1 MGGFRVT
8 LAPLLIACHALSSS
22 QHRVANSFSHAAVAR
37 GSTSHPSR
45 GKLFE
50 RRPRSSPTP
59 LESDVEVSKVDW
71 VVPPSIDT
79 QQIYGVALLDDQG
92 YDKAKEKQSK
102 GDGDLLK
109 TIFLG
114 IDPTPDIIAISA
126 IYFVEGALGLARLA
140 QTFLLKDEL
149 HLGPAE
155 MSATMGILALPWTIK
170 PLYGFLSD
178 GFPIFGYRRRSYL
191 ILAGAVGF
199 LSYSSLAWGFGGG
212 GGGSGPDIA
221 PNSMALTSTI
231 VSLLLSSGA
240 IALADVVADGI
251 VVEKTRDAASNG
263 DDPAIAV
270 GLQSLCWGSAAI
282 GGLIS
287 AYISGSLLETMS
299 PREVFG
305 ITSFLPL
312 AVGGMSFL
320 IEEEPVNSGSDE
332 YEEIENPFPYDGVVN
347 ANDPILSIQ
356 EQASSLWAAL
366 RQPSIYKPILFI
378 FLWQATPT
386 SEGAMLYFL
395 TDDIGFG
402 PEFLG
407 RVRLVTAA
415 SSLLGVWLYNQYL
428 RRVAIKDV
436 LLWTSLIS
444 VPLGLTQLIL
454 ISHYNRELGIP
465 DGAFVFGDDVVLSI
479 LGQIAFLPTLVLAA
493 KLCPPGV
500 EAVLFATLMSIYNG
514 ASTVGTEVG
523 AALTKILGVTE
534 NDFSNLAL
542 LTIICNVSSLFPLV
556 FIGCLD
562 GVGDESQE
570 EMEGKSD

>member
-1 MGGFRVT
+1 M
-8 LAPLLIACHALSSS
+8 
-22 QHRVANSFSHAAVAR
+22 
-37 GSTSHPSR
+37 
-45 GKLFE
+45 
-50 RRPRSSPTP
+50 
-59 LESDVEVSKVDW
+59 EVSKVDW
-71 VVPPSIDT
+71 VPPFIDT
-79 QQIYGVALLDDQG
+79 QIDGVAWLDDQG
-92 YDKAKEKQSK
+92 EKAKERPSK
-102 GDGDLLK
+102 GDGGLLK
-109 TIFLG
+109 TLFLG
-114 IDPTPDIIAISA
+114 IDPTPDIIAIST

-140 QTFLLKDEL
+140 QTFLLKDDL

-191 ILAGAVGF
+191 ILAGVVGF

-212 GGGSGPDIA
+212 SGSDIA

-231 VSLLLSSGA
+231 ISLLLSSGA

-263 DDPAIAV
+263 DDPAIAG

-282 GGLIS
+282 GGLMS

-305 ITSFLPL
+305 IASFLPL

-332 YEEIENPFPYDGVVN
+332 YEDIENPFPYDGVVN

-356 EQASSLWAAL
+356 EQTSSLWAAL

-395 TDDIGFG
+395 TNDIGFG

-454 ISHYNRELGIP
+454 ISHYNRVLGIP
-465 DGAFVFGDDVVLSI
+465 DGAFVLGDDVVLSI
-479 LGQIAFLPTLVLAA
+479 LGEIAFLPTLVLAA

-514 ASTVGTEVG
+514 ASTIGTEVG
-523 AALTKILGVTE
+523 AALTKFLGVTE

-542 LTIICNVSSLFPLV
+542 LAIICNVSSLFPLV
-556 FIGCLD
+556 FIGWLD
-562 GVGDESQE
+562 GTGDESQE
-570 EMEGKSD
+570 DMEGKSD